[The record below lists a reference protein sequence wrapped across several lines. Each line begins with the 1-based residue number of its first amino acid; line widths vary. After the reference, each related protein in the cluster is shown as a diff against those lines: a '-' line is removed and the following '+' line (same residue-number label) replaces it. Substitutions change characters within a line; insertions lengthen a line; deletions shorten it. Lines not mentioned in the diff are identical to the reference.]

1 MLFVFGRFGI
11 EEIILQLSF
20 VNLLIPFPSE
30 PKINTYLSFLEI
42 LPIISFILWEA
53 L

>member
-11 EEIILQLSF
+11 EAIILQFSF
-20 VNLLIPFPSE
+20 INLLIPFPSE

-42 LPIISFILWEA
+42 LPAISFIFCETL
-53 L
+53 